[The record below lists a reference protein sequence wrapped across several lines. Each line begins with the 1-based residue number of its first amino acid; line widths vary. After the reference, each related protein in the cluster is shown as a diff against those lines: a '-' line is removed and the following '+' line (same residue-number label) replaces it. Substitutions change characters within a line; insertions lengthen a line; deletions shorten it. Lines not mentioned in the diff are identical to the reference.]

1 MVQKPRGRRIPS
13 PSLFYEECLWTA
25 GVLFVAGLDEA
36 GRGAWAG
43 PVYAAAV
50 ILPADPTIQ
59 QRLQGVRDSK
69 QMTPC
74 QRSHWADQIKYHALA
89 WAVSRASH
97 KEIDALGILPATRLA
112 MQRALE
118 KLNPPPQHLLID
130 YVMLPACYLPQTS
143 LVKGDQ
149 LAMSIAAASVL
160 AKTERDRFMVSM
172 DRKYNGYC
180 FAQHKGYGTSQH
192 RRALLERGITAI
204 HRRCFSPM
212 KMMLSR

>member
-1 MVQKPRGRRIPS
+1 MVQKPRGKRIPP
-13 PSLFYEECLWTA
+13 PSLLYEESLWSA
-25 GVLFVAGLDEA
+25 GILYVAGLDEA

-50 ILPADPTIQ
+50 ILPADSTIHQ
-59 QRLQGVRDSK
+59 HLQGVRDSK
-69 QMTPC
+69 QMTPS
-74 QRSHWADQIKYHALA
+74 QRSRWAEQIKLHALT
-89 WAVSRASH
+89 WAVSHSSH
-97 KEIDALGILPATRLA
+97 KEIDILGILPATRLA

-118 KLNPPPQHLLID
+118 KLDPPSQHLLID
-130 YVMLPACYLPQTS
+130 YLTLPACDLPQTS

-149 LAMSIAAASVL
+149 LSLSIAAASVL
-160 AKTERDRFMVSM
+160 AKTERDRFMVGM
-172 DRKYNGYC
+172 DRKFNGYC

-192 RRALLERGITAI
+192 RLILTERGMTAI